1 MGWNKWWIKGK
12 YDKCNIRFRSSMITS
27 ICDNSDEYRLA
38 KGATLAPNT
47 VTAGAA
53 VNDTNKKEIF

>member
-1 MGWNKWWIKGK
+1 
-12 YDKCNIRFRSSMITS
+12 MITS